1 MSLCCC
7 KLDQEPSWLSLGA
20 LRTSLILKWSGGIP
34 TFSGYNFTLNT
45 DWSSH
50 EIPKV
55 DPATKREKSRWPT
68 VRAFRHFRFA
78 DGVFGLGSRVSAN
91 KQANMGYEHATHTH
105 TCTYIFP
112 TNINKPGPWRR
123 TADQP
128 TSGFI
133 YHRPKT
139 TENHQNHQTYVFLF
153 STTLFY
159 WSILVTWW
167 LLLLYTIVAKNLIF
181 RRLRF

>member
-34 TFSGYNFTLNT
+34 TFSGFNFTLNT

-91 KQANMGYEHATHTH
+91 KQANMAYEHATHTH
-105 TCTYIFP
+105 THVPSFFP
-112 TNINKPGPWRR
+112 QTSTNQAPGGELRINRPQDLFTIGP
-123 TADQP
+123 
-128 TSGFI
+128 
-133 YHRPKT
+133 
-139 TENHQNHQTYVFLF
+139 
-153 STTLFY
+153 
-159 WSILVTWW
+159 
-167 LLLLYTIVAKNLIF
+167 
-181 RRLRF
+181 RRLKTIKITKHTCFCFQLPYFIGRSWSLGGFFYYIQ